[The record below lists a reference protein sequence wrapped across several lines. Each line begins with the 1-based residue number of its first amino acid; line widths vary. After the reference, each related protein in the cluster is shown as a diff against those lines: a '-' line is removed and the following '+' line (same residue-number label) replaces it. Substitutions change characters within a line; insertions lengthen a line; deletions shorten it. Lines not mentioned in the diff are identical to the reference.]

1 MFQILFGLHGQAV
14 EVVLSLYLYSCY
26 LKMITEGLILMMYTK
41 TLNTFLFIIFVHTY
55 QDLILN
61 RSFYKLANDPD
72 LETFG
77 CYCFA
82 LALCLKGLNSMM
94 LISQKTLT
102 MFVGVVALTLGVV
115 NRVPQLPQT

>member
-1 MFQILFGLHGQAV
+1 
-14 EVVLSLYLYSCY
+14 
-26 LKMITEGLILMMYTK
+26 MMYTK
-41 TLNTFLFIIFVHTY
+41 TPNTILFIIFVYTY

-61 RSFYKLANDPD
+61 RSFYKLTNDPD

-82 LALCLKGLNSMM
+82 LAPCLMGL
-94 LISQKTLT
+94 
-102 MFVGVVALTLGVV
+102 FVGVVALTHGVV